1 MRAAAAGR
9 RGRGRVEE
17 ASAAV
22 TEVCYSSEVSRA
34 TDLTHVDE
42 LLNRL
47 VRTVRRPSYRNRILA
62 GVSRIPGAEA
72 LRVLRSVELRE
83 ARGERPSIGDVAADL
98 EVEQST
104 ASRAVNAVVDHGLVT
119 REPDPTDLR
128 RTLLSLTAVGRAEL
142 DRATAN
148 RLEAVAEVTEGW
160 SGADLRTFATL
171 LDRFVDGYEQV

>member
-1 MRAAAAGR
+1 MTGHRTA
-9 RGRGRVEE
+9 
-17 ASAAV
+17 
-22 TEVCYSSEVSRA
+22 VCYLSEVSRA
-34 TDLTHVDE
+34 SDLAHVDE

-47 VRTVRRPSYRNRILA
+47 VRAVRRPAYRSRILA

-83 ARGERPSIGDVAADL
+83 ARRERPSISDVAADL

-104 ASRAVNAVVDHGLVT
+104 ASRAVNAMVERSLVT

-128 RTLLSLTAVGRAEL
+128 RTLLSLTDAGRAEL

-148 RLEAVAEVTEGW
+148 RLATVAEVT
-160 SGADLRTFATL
+160 SGFSAEELRTFAEL
-171 LDRFVDGYEQV
+171 LDRFVSGHERIAP